1 MLVVE
6 CIVHNAME
14 LWEEALWGGRGGEG
28 RGGEEQVHKLNTLLQ
43 REVSVVLC

>member
-14 LWEEALWGGRGGEG
+14 LWEEALWGGRGGD
-28 RGGEEQVHKLNTLLQ
+28 EQVHKLNTLLQ
-43 REVSVVLC
+43 REVSVVPC